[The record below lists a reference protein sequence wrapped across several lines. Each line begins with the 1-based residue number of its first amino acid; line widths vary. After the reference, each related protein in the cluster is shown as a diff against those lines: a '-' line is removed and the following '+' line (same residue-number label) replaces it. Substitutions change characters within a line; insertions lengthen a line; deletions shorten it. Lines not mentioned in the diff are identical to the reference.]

1 MQELLSPFL
10 SLIGSRNMEERGESR
25 KRVPAELQESD
36 NRLGG
41 IEF

>member
-1 MQELLSPFL
+1 MQELLS
-10 SLIGSRNMEERGESR
+10 LIGSKKMEERGESR
-25 KRVPAELQESD
+25 ERVPAELQESD